1 MPQSARGRTR
11 ELASGSY
18 PAESCSSCG
27 YVARRRDRLRI
38 SRRDLGR
45 ALHNI
50 KARSN
55 LRAADRVVLYDD
67 GAVTDQAG
75 EPLGNIYDEI

>member
-1 MPQSARGRTR
+1 MARH
-11 ELASGSY
+11 S
-18 PAESCSSCG
+18 
-27 YVARRRDRLRI
+27 DRLRI

-45 ALHNI
+45 ALHKI

-55 LRAADRVVLYDD
+55 LRGGADRVVIYDD